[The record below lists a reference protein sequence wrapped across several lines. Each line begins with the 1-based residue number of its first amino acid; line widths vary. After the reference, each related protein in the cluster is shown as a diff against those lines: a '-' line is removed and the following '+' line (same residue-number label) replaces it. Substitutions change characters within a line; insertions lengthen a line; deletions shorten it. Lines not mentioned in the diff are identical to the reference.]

1 MSLRALAELERRR
14 LEFGPEAAA
23 RRLELLHRL
32 ARVRLASARAVMRL
46 HDVLCFVRAYPDDAA
61 VLAQV
66 EAMLQGFQ
74 LRADLRAHRAALAD
88 TGIAGTTIHY
98 RFFAGQAHWLASKW
112 PQQLK
117 LDRSD
122 KEAEARIAQALPTL
136 LTHAEACAL
145 RELKEP
151 AYRSLDRLRGSAETD
166 AVFLLR
172 NAAVMPG
179 NGFTRETFVDAMD
192 ASFVLAPGPGTPS
205 RTLERLDSPAVVL
218 RSEAPPRGRPDVKQ
232 QLARAPRSVKRLTA
246 SRAEPLVDLA
256 RGAMVVRARSLEA
269 FSFADAGDAW
279 LVDDGDGLAFC
290 FVGVIPERRH
300 AIASYYGG
308 LTLRNG
314 VPIGYWQADI
324 LGAGAALSFNTF
336 EAFRGAEAAHVFVRW
351 LAALRQL
358 FGATSFSIEPYQLG
372 KGNEEG
378 LESGAWWFY
387 AKLGFMPRD
396 PLALALAAAELHKA
410 ARRPRHRTAPATLRR
425 LAGHHVF
432 FDLHSSRPRP
442 FVSLAELGVRC
453 GAALSALGAADRTR
467 AVDEASAWLMRLCA
481 LDSLRTFSPAQREAW
496 RRLAPVLAM
505 LDVGRWS
512 AEERHAL
519 VEIVRAKGGRTER
532 DYVVRYRAHPRLDAA
547 ILAWAKK
554 SGT

>member
-14 LEFGPEAAA
+14 FEFGPEAAA
-23 RRLELLHRL
+23 RRLELLGRL
-32 ARVRLASARAVMRL
+32 ARARLASARAVSRL
-46 HDVLCFVRAYPDDAA
+46 HDVLCFIRAYPDDAA
-61 VLAQV
+61 ILAQA
-66 EAMLQGFQ
+66 EKMLQGFQ
-74 LRADLRAHRAALAD
+74 LRADLRAHRTALAN

-98 RFFAGQAHWLASKW
+98 RFFAGQAHWLARKW

-122 KEAEARIAQALPTL
+122 REAEVRIAQALPTL

-151 AYRSLDRLRGSAETD
+151 AYRGLDRLRGSGETD

-172 NAAVMPG
+172 NAAAMPG
-179 NGFTRETFVDAMD
+179 SGFTREAFVDSMD

-205 RTLERLDSPAVVL
+205 RTLERFDAAPVVL
-218 RSEAPPRGRPDVKQ
+218 RSEAPPRGRPDLRQ
-232 QLARAPRSVKRLTA
+232 ELERAPRALKRLTGH
-246 SRAEPLVDLA
+246 RAQSLVDLA
-256 RGAMVVRARSLEA
+256 RGAMAVRERSLEA
-269 FSFADAGDAW
+269 FSFADARDAW

-290 FVGVIPERRH
+290 FAGVIPERRH
-300 AIASYYGG
+300 AVASYYGG

-351 LAALRQL
+351 LAALRHL
-358 FGATSFSIEPYQLG
+358 FGTTSFSIEPYQLG

-378 LESGAWWFY
+378 IESGAWWFY
-387 AKLGFMPRD
+387 AKLGFRPRD
-396 PLALALAAAELHKA
+396 PAALALAAAELRKA
-410 ARRPRHRTAPATLRR
+410 ARRSRHRTAPATLRR

-432 FDLHSSRPRP
+432 FDADPSRPRP
-442 FVSLAELGVRC
+442 FVSLAELGMRC
-453 GAALSALGAADRTR
+453 GMALSARGATDRTR
-467 AVDEASAWLMRLCA
+467 AVDEASDALMHLCA
-481 LDSLRTFSPAQREAW
+481 LDSLRSFTSAQREAW

-505 LDVGRWS
+505 LDVVRWS
-512 AEERHAL
+512 AGERHAL
-519 VEIVRAKGGRTER
+519 VELVRAKGGRSER
-532 DYVVRYRAHPRLDAA
+532 DYVLRYRAHPRLDAA
-547 ILAWAKK
+547 ILDWARGKVA
-554 SGT
+554 